1 MRGWLVGVSV
11 PPGTPELAS
20 PKENYTEST
29 LGYKLIGPLG
39 QATY

>member
-1 MRGWLVGVSV
+1 MRPGLLGFLFCPV
-11 PPGTPELAS
+11 PHS
-20 PKENYTEST
+20 WQVPKKITEST